1 VLDHN
6 FPEPIL
12 LDAIT
17 RWVLELDLRRLK
29 DVDARL
35 TASFE
40 DWQVVLALS
49 QAGYDGFVTCDD
61 DMLWLPEVIAV
72 IEQTAMSV
80 VVCESVGDDPV
91 AASGLLLVHLPPVAK
106 RFVPQKPQIWRLR
119 ATEQKQMKFSVHK
132 ATVEGRT
139 GQRIADYHL
148 TKAELQ
154 RPVI

>member
-1 VLDHN
+1 MLDHN

-49 QAGYDGFVTCDD
+49 QAGYDGLRHMRRRHALAPRGHCCHRT
-61 DMLWLPEVIAV
+61 A
-72 IEQTAMSV
+72 AMSV

-91 AASGLLLVHLPPVAK
+91 AASGLLLVHLPRVAK